1 MTTVLGILRFLGWR
15 GVLAVALLAAL
26 AVQTVRL
33 NVVEGQKAA
42 AEGRYA
48 KESLQ
53 AVHARL
59 DRAEVVRAFEQQSA
73 RLITSIAHAFEE
85 GKRNASLAR
94 ESLVADL
101 RAGNVRLRREWLACE
116 GRPAA
121 VPGAAA
127 GTAERDADTERRY
140 ESAGDLVR
148 IADESDAQLAA
159 CQAIVEADRRVMPAQ

>member
-1 MTTVLGILRFLGWR
+1 MGAALGILRFLGWR

-59 DRAEVVRAFEQQSA
+59 GRAEAVRAFEQQSA
-73 RLITSIAHAFEE
+73 HLITSIANAFEE

-127 GTAERDADTERRY
+127 GAAERDADAERRY

-148 IADESDAQLAA
+148 VADEADAQLRA
-159 CQAIVEADRRVMPAQ
+159 CQAIVEADRRVMPGL